1 MTSSSPLG
9 VTVAERAADLGSRLE
24 ALDEVVDLADGRLDD
39 ELVDRARA
47 VRDKARERLARG
59 PQAVVV
65 ALAGGTGS
73 GKSSLFNALTG
84 QELSRV
90 GAVRPV
96 TGEVISAAVGD
107 AESANAVLD
116 WLKVR
121 RRHVIPESSGLP
133 EGLVLLDL
141 PDNDSVALEHR
152 ETVDRFVERVDA
164 MVWVVDPLKYAQR
177 SLHEG
182 YLRLLAAHA
191 RVVLVVLNHADAL
204 GAEARNQVLFDLK
217 RLLADEGLGKS
228 RLLVTSAR
236 TGEGVGE
243 LRAAIGEFVTHR
255 RAVAERIAG
264 DLGNVS
270 TALASQVGPPTAVT
284 LDPAELVR
292 AVANAAGVQ
301 PLADAGRQSYVE
313 DANDGGR
320 PLLSAAAGKRLRRF
334 RSPLRRLSRPAGKRE
349 RSELSPVGVR
359 HAVTTL
365 ADKAAAGLPHPW
377 PSRLHAAG
385 QSVAADLPTAV
396 GKALDRVDVHEVKRR
411 SWWRMFAVIG
421 TVVELAMITGVVW
434 LALLGVLAWFRVPE
448 PPTPEWR
455 GWPLP
460 TLLALGGAVL
470 WFVVGVV
477 RRRLIAVGAARH
489 RAKTVAALEAAVA
502 EAAEERALV
511 PLRAEVEV
519 HAQLARALRRA
530 AGRPV

>member
-1 MTSSSPLG
+1 M
-9 VTVAERAADLGSRLE
+9 AERAADLRGRLE
-24 ALDEVVDLADGRLDD
+24 ALDEVVGLADGRLDD
-39 ELVDRARA
+39 ELVARARA
-47 VRDKARERLARG
+47 VLGKAHERLARG
-59 PQAVVV
+59 AQVVVV

-107 AESANAVLD
+107 ADEANALLD
-116 WLKVR
+116 WLQVR
-121 RRHVIPESSGLP
+121 RRHAIRESSGLP

-141 PDNDSVALEHR
+141 PDNDSVSVEHR
-152 ETVDRFVERVDA
+152 EIVDRFVERVDA

-182 YLRLLAAHA
+182 YLRMLAAHA
-191 RVVLVVLNHADAL
+191 RVLLVVLNHADTL
-204 GAEARNQVLFDLK
+204 GADARNQVVSDLQ
-217 RLLADEGLGKS
+217 RLLSDEGLGKA

-236 TGEGVGE
+236 TGEGVPE
-243 LRAAIGEFVTHR
+243 LRAAIAEFVTHR

-270 TALASQVGPPTAVT
+270 GALATQVGPPTKVT
-284 LDPAELVR
+284 LDPAALVR
-292 AVANAAGVQ
+292 AVATAAGVQ

-313 DANDGGR
+313 DANDAGR
-320 PLLSAAAGKRLRRF
+320 PVLSAAAGKQLRRI
-334 RSPLRRLSRPAGKRE
+334 RRPLRRLSRPASAAPRQ
-349 RSELSPVGVR
+349 ELSPVGVR

-365 ADKAAAGLPHPW
+365 ADRAAEGLPHPW

-385 QSVAADLPTAV
+385 QSAAADLPTAV
-396 GKALDRVDVHEVKRR
+396 GKALDRVDIHDVKPRA
-411 SWWRMFAVIG
+411 WWRMFSALG
-421 TVVELAMITGVVW
+421 TVVELAVITGLLW
-434 LALLGVLAWFRVPE
+434 LALLGLLDWFRVPE
-448 PPTPEWR
+448 PPTPQWR
-455 GWPLP
+455 GFPLP

-470 WFVVGVV
+470 WLMIGFV
-477 RRRLIAVGAARH
+477 RRRLIAAGAARH
-489 RAKTVAALEAAVA
+489 RARTVKALEAAVA

-519 HAQLARALRRA
+519 HAQLAHALRRA
-530 AGRPV
+530 AGRPQS

>member
-1 MTSSSPLG
+1 M
-9 VTVAERAADLGSRLE
+9 AERAADLSGRLE
-24 ALDEVVDLADGRLDD
+24 ALDEVVGLADGRLDD
-39 ELVDRARA
+39 ELVTRARA
-47 VRDKARERLARG
+47 VLAKAHERLARG
-59 PQAVVV
+59 AQVVVV

-96 TGEVISAAVGD
+96 TGEVISAAAGD
-107 AESANAVLD
+107 PDEANALLD
-116 WLKVR
+116 WLQVR
-121 RRHVIPESSGLP
+121 RRHAIPASSGLP

-141 PDNDSVALEHR
+141 PDNDSVSLEHR

-191 RVVLVVLNHADAL
+191 RVVIVVLNHADTL
-204 GAEARNQVLFDLK
+204 GTEARNQVVVDLR
-217 RLLADEGLGKS
+217 RLLSDEGLGKA

-236 TGEGVGE
+236 TGEGVAE
-243 LRAAIGEFVTHR
+243 LRGAIAEFVTHR

-270 TALASQVGPPTAVT
+270 TALATQVGPPTTVT
-284 LDPAELVR
+284 LDPAALVR
-292 AVANAAGVQ
+292 AVAIAAGVE

-313 DANDGGR
+313 DANDAAR
-320 PLLSAAAGKRLRRF
+320 PLLSAAGGKQLRRLRR
-334 RSPLRRLSRPAGKRE
+334 PLRRLSRPASGAPRQ
-349 RSELSPVGVR
+349 ELSPVGVR

-365 ADKAAAGLPHPW
+365 ADRAAEGLPHPW

-385 QSVAADLPTAV
+385 QAAAADLPTAV
-396 GKALDRVDVHEVKRR
+396 GKALDRVDIHDVKPRA
-411 SWWRMFAVIG
+411 WWRMFTAVG
-421 TVVELAMITGVVW
+421 TVVEAGMIVGLLW
-434 LALLGVLAWFRVPE
+434 LGLLGVLTWFRVPE
-448 PPTPEWR
+448 PPTPQWR
-455 GWPLP
+455 GFPLP

-470 WFVVGVV
+470 WVVIGCV

-489 RAKTVAALEAAVA
+489 RARTVQALEAAVA
-502 EAAEERALV
+502 DAAEERALV

-519 HAQLARALRRA
+519 HAQLAHALRRA
-530 AGRPV
+530 AGRPHS